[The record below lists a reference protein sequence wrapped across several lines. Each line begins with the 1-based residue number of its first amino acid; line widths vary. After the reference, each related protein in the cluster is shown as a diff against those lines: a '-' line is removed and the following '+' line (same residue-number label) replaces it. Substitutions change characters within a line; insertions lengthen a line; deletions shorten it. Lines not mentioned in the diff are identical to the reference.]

1 MSILHAKLLAQ
12 AEQLRAHRT
21 QLVKEHGEHSVGTV
35 TVEKVLGGMRG
46 VPALVCET
54 SSVSADEGL
63 RIRNIPIM
71 ELTGVTPEEIF
82 WLLITGDRATADEL
96 DELKSA
102 FAKYY
107 EVPQYVVDTL
117 RGMPKNSHPMS
128 MLSAGLLAMEC
139 ESEFRK
145 AYDEGV
151 AKDLL
156 WKSLVN
162 DSVRLIASI
171 PGIAAAVYRI
181 RFDKGNV
188 IKPLSNDND
197 LSNNFAH
204 MLGVSD
210 DASWKDLVRL
220 YLVLHSDHEGGNV
233 SAMTSYVVSS
243 ALSDPYYSVSA
254 AMCGLAGPL
263 HGLANQEC
271 LRFIMGV
278 KEQFGGVPTE
288 DEIRKFAWDQLNSG
302 HVIPGY
308 GHAVLRVT
316 DPRFAAF
323 HEFAQRH
330 NVKDDNVSIVQRI
343 YKVVPTVLQEHGKA
357 KNPWPNVDA
366 YSGSLLYAFG
376 MTEFDFYTVMFGVSR
391 AIGLCSQMVVNRMM
405 GSPIVRPK
413 SLTLNELYKAET
425 LAGENA

>member
-1 MSILHAKLLAQ
+1 MSILHTKLLAQ
-12 AEQLRAHRT
+12 AEQLRAQRL
-21 QLVKEHGEHSVGTV
+21 QLIKEHGEHSVGDV

-63 RIRNIPIM
+63 RIRNVPIM
-71 ELTGVTPEEIF
+71 ELTDITPEETF

-96 DELKSA
+96 NELKTA

-107 EVPQYVVDTL
+107 EVPHYVVDTL
-117 RGMPKNSHPMS
+117 KGMPENSHPMS
-128 MLSAGLLAMEC
+128 MLSAGILAMEC
-139 ESEFRK
+139 ESEFRH

-162 DSVRLIASI
+162 DSVRLIASV

-181 RFDKGNV
+181 RFKKGTI

-243 ALSDPYYSVSA
+243 ALSDPFYSVSA

-271 LRFIMGV
+271 LRFIMNV
-278 KEQFGGVPTE
+278 KEQFGGVPSE
-288 DEIRKFAWDQLNSG
+288 DEIRKFTWDRLNSG

-323 HEFAQRH
+323 HEFAQKH
-330 NVKDDNVSIVQRI
+330 NVRDDNVSIVQRI
-343 YKVVPTVLQEHGKA
+343 YNVVPAVLQEHGKA

-413 SLTLNELYKAET
+413 SLTMNELAS
-425 LAGENA
+425 N

>member
-1 MSILHAKLLAQ
+1 MSILHTKLLAQ
-12 AEQLRAHRT
+12 ASELKAKRVS
-21 QLVKEHGEHSVGTV
+21 LIKEHGEDSLGTV
-35 TVEKVLGGMRG
+35 TVESVLGGMRG

-63 RIRNIPIM
+63 RIRNIPIL
-71 ELTGVTPEEIF
+71 ELTGITPEETF
-82 WLLITGDRATADEL
+82 WLLVTGERANASEL
-96 DELKSA
+96 SALKEA

-117 RGMPKNSHPMS
+117 SAMPKDSHPMA
-128 MLSAGLLAMEC
+128 MLSTGLLAMER

-145 AYDEGV
+145 AYDDGTG
-151 AKDLL
+151 KDDL

-181 RFDKGNV
+181 RFNKGGV
-188 IKPLSNDND
+188 IKPLTNDND

-254 AMCGLAGPL
+254 AMSGLAGPL

-271 LRFIMGV
+271 LRFIIEV
-278 KEQFGGVPTE
+278 KEKFGGVPSE
-288 DEIRKFAWDQLNSG
+288 EQIREFAWERLKSG
-302 HVIPGY
+302 QVIPGY

-316 DPRFAAF
+316 DPRFTAF
-323 HEFAQRH
+323 HQFAQSH
-330 NVKDDNVSIVQRI
+330 GIEDDNVKIVQRI
-343 YKVVPTVLQEHGKA
+343 FDVVPKVLVEQGKA

-366 YSGSLLYAFG
+366 YSGSLLYAYG
-376 MTEFDFYTVMFGVSR
+376 MTEFDYYTVMFGVSR
-391 AIGLCSQMVVNRMM
+391 AIGLCSQMVVLRMM

-413 SLTLNELYKAET
+413 SLTLSELIAK
-425 LAGENA
+425 